1 MYLLGDGKENAETF
15 SDMQERREGLKLRV
29 ELEH

>member
-1 MYLLGDGKENAETF
+1 MYLLGNGKENAET
-15 SDMQERREGLKLRV
+15 SDMQEHREGLKLRV